1 MDITVSE
8 LKKRIESGENL
19 NLFDVR
25 EDYEYEDDNIGA
37 VLIPLGELPHRI
49 GEIEHLRDEEILVH
63 CRSGKRS
70 ETAQR
75 FMQSQGF
82 TNVRNVI
89 GGILAYRELD

>member
-1 MDITVSE
+1 MDITVEE
-8 LKKRIESGENL
+8 LKQRIESGEEINL
-19 NLFDVR
+19 IDVR
-25 EDYEYEDDNIGA
+25 EDYEYEADNIGGL
-37 VLIPLGELPHRI
+37 LIPLGDLPHRLS
-49 GEIEHLRDEEILVH
+49 EIDHLKEQEVLVH

-89 GGILAYRELD
+89 GGILAYNELG